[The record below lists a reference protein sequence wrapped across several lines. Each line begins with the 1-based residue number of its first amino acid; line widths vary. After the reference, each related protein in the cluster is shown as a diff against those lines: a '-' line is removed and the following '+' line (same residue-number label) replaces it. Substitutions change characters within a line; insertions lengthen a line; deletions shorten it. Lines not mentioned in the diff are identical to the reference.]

1 MSEEGRQPR
10 RQTHVQTDNTD
21 TEANKHTKTTKVQ
34 KDSYVKSLCS
44 DDESPTGDK
53 RKSQPE
59 ATREEKK
66 KRRRRRR
73 RRRREE

>member
-1 MSEEGRQPR
+1 MSDEGRQPR

-21 TEANKHTKTTKVQ
+21 TKPTNTQKTSKVQ

-44 DDESPTGDK
+44 DDESPTGEK

-59 ATREEKK
+59 ATTEEKK
-66 KRRRRRR
+66 KRRRRRG
-73 RRRREE
+73 E